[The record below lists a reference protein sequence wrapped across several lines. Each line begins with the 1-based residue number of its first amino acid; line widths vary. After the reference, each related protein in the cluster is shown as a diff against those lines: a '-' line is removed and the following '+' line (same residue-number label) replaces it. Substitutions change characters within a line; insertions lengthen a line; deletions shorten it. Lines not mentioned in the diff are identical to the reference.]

1 MINSAQQIFSIIKK
15 KADSKF
21 KDSLINVLYLKK
33 SGYAVGELAEFII
46 VENINRKLF
55 RPLSACHIG
64 QKTKNKFDSKTDVV
78 ISLNR
83 KNIPFSIK
91 TGSRARL
98 KIKNG
103 ISRELSNKL
112 ISDDIIDKRE
122 ILKAIKKELSVDL
135 YILHLSKKNLTF
147 YIDLKK
153 INLKNFDSLKVT
165 KKSII
170 LKDKNQKSLIF
181 FDLDRLVIYA
191 YSKSIDT
198 IDSMELGKDNSLD
211 KKHKGESL
219 LINSI
224 ITKTCLCNIDTLR
237 KIERIV
243 NKKYEE

>member
-1 MINSAQQIFSIIKK
+1 MINKAQQIFSIIKK

-46 VENINRKLF
+46 VENINREHF

-64 QKTKNKFDSKTDVV
+64 QKTKNKFDSKTDIV
-78 ISLNR
+78 ISLNGE
-83 KNIPFSIK
+83 NIPFSIK
-91 TGSRARL
+91 TGSRPRL

-103 ISRELSNKL
+103 ISKELSNVL
-112 ISDDIIDKRE
+112 MSDDIVDRDDIV
-122 ILKAIKKELSVDL
+122 KAIKKELSTDL
-135 YILHLSKKNLTF
+135 YILHLNKKKSTF

-153 INLKNFDSLKVT
+153 INLRSFDSLKIT

-170 LKDKNQKSLIF
+170 LKDKLQKSLIF

-191 YSKSIDT
+191 YSKSVDI

-211 KKHKGESL
+211 KKHKGENL